1 MRGAGTARSAPLV
14 AFAAPRP
21 ASRARLARRHHDLVF
36 AGVPAAEKTEDAK
49 TLIELAVERFLEEV
63 PALAPLKLVF
73 AVELRGRGDVQ
84 MYRVELPG
92 PEVTKDIA
100 SDARVR
106 VEMPRSFF
114 NVMAKEAHIADWRE
128 AFTYGQAKAT
138 GIDQIM
144 KLIVHVVEKQEE
156 RQRTRRAR
164 HS

>member
-1 MRGAGTARSAPLV
+1 MA
-14 AFAAPRP
+14 
-21 ASRARLARRHHDLVF
+21 
-36 AGVPAAEKTEDAK
+36 EDAK
-49 TLIELAVERFLEEV
+49 TLIETAIRRFVEEV

-84 MYRVELPG
+84 MYRVELRG
-92 PEVTKDIA
+92 YDDFDVVKGIGE
-100 SDARVR
+100 DARVR

-138 GIDQIM
+138 GVDQIL
-144 KLIVHVVEKQEE
+144 KLIAHVVEKQEE

-164 HS
+164 Q

>member
-1 MRGAGTARSAPLV
+1 
-14 AFAAPRP
+14 
-21 ASRARLARRHHDLVF
+21 
-36 AGVPAAEKTEDAK
+36 VPQTEKTEDAK
-49 TLIELAVERFLEEV
+49 TLIEMAVRRFVEEV

-84 MYRVELPG
+84 MYRVELDG
-92 PEVTKDIA
+92 RGDIAVTKGIGE
-100 SDARVR
+100 DARVR

-138 GIDQIM
+138 GVDQIL
-144 KLIVHVVEKQEE
+144 KLIAHVVEKQEE

-164 HS
+164 Q

>member
-1 MRGAGTARSAPLV
+1 MPSADKP
-14 AFAAPRP
+14 
-21 ASRARLARRHHDLVF
+21 
-36 AGVPAAEKTEDAK
+36 EKIEDAK
-49 TLIELAVERFLEEV
+49 TLIEIAIRRFIEEV
-63 PALAPLKLVF
+63 PALAPLKLIF

-84 MYRVELPG
+84 MYRVELRG
-92 PEVTKDIA
+92 NDDFDVTKGIGE
-100 SDARVR
+100 DARVR

-138 GIDQIM
+138 GVDQIK

-164 HS
+164 Q